1 MYAEPIAAPVRHTA
15 PLFRLQVSSVI
26 MMIVKIIYTAFP
38 VWLICMFFV
47 LLESLWESRK
57 NKIP

>member
-15 PLFRLQVSSVI
+15 PLFRLQVSSV
-26 MMIVKIIYTAFP
+26 MLIVKIIYTAFP
-38 VWLICMFFV
+38 VWLICVLFV
-47 LLESLWESRK
+47 FLESLWESRK